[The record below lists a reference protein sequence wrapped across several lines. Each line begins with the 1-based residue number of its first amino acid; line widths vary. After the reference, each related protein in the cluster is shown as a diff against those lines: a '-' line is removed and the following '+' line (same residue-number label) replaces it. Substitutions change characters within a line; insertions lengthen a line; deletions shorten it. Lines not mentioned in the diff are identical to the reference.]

1 MDLKNEIQA
10 IIMQAAEIKQLKEQ
24 MIRELNEMERY
35 HVMKRDELARDL
47 AKLEIKMAL
56 RDMEDDNE
64 LPKSTS

>member
-35 HVMKRDELARDL
+35 HVMKRAELARDL

-56 RDMEDDNE
+56 EE
-64 LPKSTS
+64 LHENT